1 MRYVEVAVSE
11 YDESCVGMLKK
22 SAILSSKLANQL
34 DKKRRTNTYECDI
47 DVAFGQLVVVPWG
60 EALRVGI
67 VKSDSNTEKVDELK
81 SRGVVFKRIKYAV
94 FTEQQS

>member
-81 SRGVVFKRIKYAV
+81 SRGVVFKSIQYAV

>member
-11 YDESCVGMLKK
+11 YDESCVVMLKK

-67 VKSDSNTEKVDELK
+67 VKSDSNIEKVDELK
-81 SRGVVFKRIKYAV
+81 SRGVVFKRIQYAV

>member
-11 YDESCVGMLKK
+11 YDESCVRMLKK
-22 SAILSSKLANQL
+22 SVILSSKLANQL

-81 SRGVVFKRIKYAV
+81 SRGVVFKHIQYAV

>member
-11 YDESCVGMLKK
+11 YDELCVGMLKK

-81 SRGVVFKRIKYAV
+81 SRGVVF
-94 FTEQQS
+94 

>member
-11 YDESCVGMLKK
+11 YDESCVRMLKK

-81 SRGVVFKRIKYAV
+81 SRGVVFKRIQYAV